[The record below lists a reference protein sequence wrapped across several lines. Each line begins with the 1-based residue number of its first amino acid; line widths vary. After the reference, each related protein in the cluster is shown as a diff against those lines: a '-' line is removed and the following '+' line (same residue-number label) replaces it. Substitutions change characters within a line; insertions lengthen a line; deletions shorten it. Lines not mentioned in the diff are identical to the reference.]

1 MIAYNAGNGPVV
13 DKIPYL
19 TYLGQ
24 DEYQGGYQAGQRLAA
39 LGGKKGVCIN
49 QQVGHA
55 GLDKR
60 CKGFVDALK
69 EKNLTAEV
77 LGITDDPARSQTT
90 ISDYYTAHPDV
101 DIFLTLG
108 PNGANPFYAFLQP
121 ANLKKGAFWHGTF
134 DLRPEIIAKIKD
146 GTTQFGIDQQPF
158 LQGYGAVQALTMV
171 KRYGISPALPVTSTG
186 PGFVDAKNVDFK
198 PDAARPV
205 KIMMVQHALCAWDS
219 FWCIV
224 EKGIAA
230 GSYRDGRERH
240 RLGAGQV

>member
-90 ISDYYTAHPDV
+90 ISDYYTSHPDV

-108 PNGANPFYAFLQP
+108 PNGANPFYAFLQT

-134 DLRPEIIAKIKD
+134 DLGPEIIAKIKD

-158 LQGYGAVQALTMV
+158 LQGYGTVQALV
-171 KRYGISPALPVTSTG
+171 LKV
-186 PGFVDAKNVDFK
+186 
-198 PDAARPV
+198 
-205 KIMMVQHALCAWDS
+205 
-219 FWCIV
+219 
-224 EKGIAA
+224 AA
-230 GSYRDGRERH
+230 GPLPGHAGHGDRSWLSWMPRTSHSSSSWPASTASRPRLHAAATPWRGCRDRH
-240 RLGAGQV
+240 GS